1 MDPRL
6 NFSVLHLSL
15 WSFVGITFL
24 SIFFSNAS
32 HDTLSDNNTKTI
44 LLAILFMIGF
54 VGDAFLRLYYKRNNL
69 FDMSKKNNLYFQ
81 YKALSYSYISI
92 LIYMFL
98 ISIYLYLRYEAVGA
112 VPVGWLWFIA
122 YSIIVVANVLA
133 SAFSIYLY
141 KREGSK
147 TEL

>member
-1 MDPRL
+1 MHRRL

-81 YKALSYSYISI
+81 YKAI
-92 LIYMFL
+92 
-98 ISIYLYLRYEAVGA
+98 
-112 VPVGWLWFIA
+112 
-122 YSIIVVANVLA
+122 
-133 SAFSIYLY
+133 
-141 KREGSK
+141 
-147 TEL
+147 